1 MKMKEKVIAIIGPTA
16 VGKTKLS
23 VEAALA
29 FDGEVISGDSMQIY
43 KGLDIGTAKVTK
55 EEMKGVPHHLI
66 DLKEPDAPFSVA
78 EFQEE
83 VTGLI
88 SEINRRGRLPVLAGG
103 TGLYIQAVL
112 FGYQFADAVSDQS
125 YRNELEQRAEAEGA
139 ESIHRDLAAVDPD
152 SAGRIHPNNLRRV
165 IRALEIHRATGK
177 TMTEYHRQQTKES
190 RYEHVLIGLEME
202 RDVLYRRINERVDH
216 MIEQGLFAEV
226 KRLYESGLRDTQS
239 VQAIGYKEI
248 YDYFDGKAGY
258 EEAIENLK
266 RNSRRYAKRQFTWFR
281 NKMDVE
287 WFDMTQVAE
296 GTAPFD
302 VVKNEIFETIA
313 GKLNV

>member
-1 MKMKEKVIAIIGPTA
+1 MREKVVAIIGPTA
-16 VGKTKLS
+16 VGKTRLS
-23 VEAALA
+23 IETSLA
-29 FDGEVISGDSMQIY
+29 FNGEVISGDSMQVY
-43 KGLDIGTAKVTK
+43 KGLDIGTAKVIRD
-55 EEMKGVPHHLI
+55 EMKGVPHHLI
-66 DLKEPDAPFSVA
+66 DIKEPAEPFSAA

-88 SEINRRGRLPVLAGG
+88 STINNRGRLPVLAGG

-112 FGYQFADAVSDQS
+112 FGYQFADAVSDEV
-125 YRNELEQRAEAEGA
+125 YRKELEQKAEAEGP
-139 ESIHRDLAAVDPD
+139 ESIHKELAAVDPD

-165 IRALEIHRATGK
+165 IRALEIHRTTGK
-177 TMTEYHRQQTKES
+177 TMTEYHMEQTNES
-190 RYEHVLIGLEME
+190 PYDYVLIGLEMD
-202 RDVLYRRINERVDH
+202 RGVLYRRINERVDL

-226 KRLYESGLRDTQS
+226 KRLYDSGLRDAQS

-248 YDYFDGKAGY
+248 FDYFDGKAGY

-266 RNSRRYAKRQFTWFR
+266 QNSRRYAKRQFTWFR

-287 WFDMTQVAE
+287 WFDMTPVAE
-296 GTAPFD
+296 GNAPFD
-302 VVKNEIFETIA
+302 EVKNEIFEYIA

>member
-1 MKMKEKVIAIIGPTA
+1 MKMREKVVAIIGPTA
-16 VGKTKLS
+16 VGKTRLS
-23 VEAALA
+23 IETSLA
-29 FDGEVISGDSMQIY
+29 FNGEVISGDSMQVY
-43 KGLDIGTAKVTK
+43 KGLDIGTAKVIRD
-55 EEMKGVPHHLI
+55 EMKGVPHHLI
-66 DLKEPDAPFSVA
+66 DIKEPAEPFSAA

-88 SEINRRGRLPVLAGG
+88 STINNRGRLPVLAGG

-112 FGYQFADAVSDQS
+112 FGYQFADAVSDEV
-125 YRNELEQRAEAEGA
+125 YRKELEQKAEAEGP
-139 ESIHRDLAAVDPD
+139 ESIHKELAAVDPD

-165 IRALEIHRATGK
+165 IRALEIHRTTGK
-177 TMTEYHRQQTKES
+177 TMTEYHMEQTNES
-190 RYEHVLIGLEME
+190 PYDYVLIGLEMD
-202 RDVLYRRINERVDH
+202 RGVLYRRINERVDL

-226 KRLYESGLRDTQS
+226 KRLYDSGLRDAQS

-248 YDYFDGKAGY
+248 FDYFDGKAGY

-266 RNSRRYAKRQFTWFR
+266 QNSRRYAKRQFTWFR

-287 WFDMTQVAE
+287 WFDMTPVAE
-296 GTAPFD
+296 GNAPFD
-302 VVKNEIFETIA
+302 EVKNEIFEYIA